1 MIYMIIQKYGN
12 MVDLYYPINKLYV
25 CAGYNIHAVRLW
37 TENSILPVA
46 TIIDGEMYIDE
57 ADIVNIKYDAN
68 DRGRVFLNITL
79 KVW

>member
-1 MIYMIIQKYGN
+1 MI
-12 MVDLYYPINKLYV
+12 DLYYPADRIYV

-46 TIIDGEMYIDE
+46 TLFDGEMYVDE
-57 ADIVNIKYDAN
+57 SDIVNIKYNAN
-68 DRGRVFLNITL
+68 EKGQVVLNIVL